1 MNGKKI
7 ISDFEYMEGG
17 TFECYPPLFC
27 DATTSLNSNL
37 NEWKENHL

>member
-17 TFECYPPLFC
+17 TFECYPPLFQ
-27 DATTSLNSNL
+27 LPP
-37 NEWKENHL
+37 